1 MLKKVFDRYK
11 SLSENNKIVLKNVIG
26 AFGVK
31 GLSLL
36 VSLFTMPA
44 YISFFNDQA
53 ALGLWFTVLSV
64 LNWILNFDLGIGNGL
79 RNNLTRTLT
88 QKDELETKR
97 YLSSAYISVGVL
109 CVIISTVF
117 VFAFNFINWNLVF
130 NIKENIVSRD
140 ALLLSVKIVFV
151 GIMLQLFFK
160 LITSVLYALQKSS
173 VNNFVTLCSTVI
185 SLICVLVLPSY
196 DNDTNMVVMAIIHVV
211 AVILPLVVAT
221 VIVFCGKTLRKCI
234 PSIKF
239 FTKKHTKDVLTL
251 GGMFLFVQIAYM
263 VIMSTNEY
271 AITIF
276 TSNEAVVDYQ
286 VYQRLFTLGSTVFS
300 LALTPIWS
308 AVTKA
313 LAEKNYKWINSLYK
327 RLMLLAGL
335 GVVAEFLLVP
345 FLQIFVNLWL
355 GEKAITV
362 NYIYGFAFAALGGL
376 MIMNAALSS
385 IANGVGELK
394 TQALFFGSGAIL
406 KLPMAWL
413 LVQLTGSWIGV
424 VWANVIAM
432 SAYCLIQPL
441 WLKKYLDK
449 KKKEVSEDVTIQG

>member
-1 MLKKVFDRYK
+1 MIKKVFDRYK
-11 SLSENNKIVLKNVIG
+11 SLSENNQIILKNVIG

-44 YISFFNDQA
+44 YIRFFNDQV

-79 RNNLTRTLT
+79 RNNLTRVIT
-88 QKDELETKR
+88 QKNENEIKK
-97 YLSSAYISVGVL
+97 YLSSAYISVGAL
-109 CVIISTVF
+109 CLLVTTVF
-117 VFAFNFINWNLVF
+117 IIAFDFIDWNLIF
-130 NIKENIVSRD
+130 NIKQSVVSSK
-140 ALLLSVKIVFV
+140 ALLLSVKIVFA

-185 SLICVLVLPSY
+185 SLICVLLLPSY

-211 AVILPLVVAT
+211 AVIIPLLVAT
-221 VIVFCGKTLRKCI
+221 VIVFSKKELRRCT

-239 FTKKHTKDVLTL
+239 FSKKHTKDVLTL
-251 GGMFLFVQIAYM
+251 GGMFLFVQLAYM

-271 AITIF
+271 VITLF
-276 TSNEAVVDYQ
+276 ASNENVVDYQ
-286 VYQRLFTLGSTVFS
+286 IYHKLFTLGGTVFN

-313 LAEKNYKWINSLYK
+313 LAEKNYNWINSLYK
-327 RLMLLAGL
+327 KLLLIAGL
-335 GVVAEFLLVP
+335 GVAVEFLLIP
-345 FLQIFVNLWL
+345 FLQVFINFWL
-355 GEKAITV
+355 GDDAIKV
-362 NYIYGFAFAALGGL
+362 NFAYGVAFALLGGL
-376 MIMNAALSS
+376 MIVNGVLSS
-385 IANGVGELK
+385 VANGVGELK
-394 TQALFFGSGAIL
+394 TQAIFFGLGAIAKIPL
-406 KLPMAWL
+406 AWV
-413 LVQLTGSWIGV
+413 LVRIMDSWIGV
-424 VWANVIAM
+424 VWANAIAM
-432 SAYCLIQPL
+432 LVYCLIQPL

-449 KKKEVSEDVTIQG
+449 KKKEVS